1 MELAVPPYRPDRFAF
16 DRATDLR
23 GFRMTKASR
32 GICLSVRRMAACN
45 YVFSDLPAA
54 VARQPSHKARPQVLI
69 GNVALGFIAI
79 ACGWTLYTNLAGSGV
94 EPAFASAPAQEMT
107 RSEAVA
113 LLDPTAFRG
122 YPAEVFTQPVLA
134 KADRLPV
141 ATPAPQEIAA
151 LEPQAEV
158 QTPEPQAQPSEPPAP
173 ARVAANVPLPTP
185 RPADIPKMEQVQ
197 GPSRSVVSQANK
209 ATVLA
214 AISTEKPNIFEKL
227 FGKPERGPVLAYAA
241 PDGGIGSDGQSLT
254 SGGVYDKQTAVYD
267 ISARM
272 VYLPNGTK
280 LEAHSGL
287 GGRMDDPRFVHERM
301 RGATPPH
308 VYDLSMREKPFHGVE
323 AIRLTPIGGEGKIF
337 GRTGLLAHTYMLGP
351 RGDSNGCVSFKD
363 YQAFL
368 RAYKN
373 NEIKRLVVV
382 ARLT

>member
-1 MELAVPPYRPDRFAF
+1 
-16 DRATDLR
+16 
-23 GFRMTKASR
+23 MT
-32 GICLSVRRMAACN
+32 ACN
-45 YVFSDLPAA
+45 YVFSDTPAA
-54 VARQPSHKARPQVLI
+54 VARRSPRKTRPQVLI
-69 GNVALGFIAI
+69 GNVALGFIAL

-94 EPAFASAPAQEMT
+94 EPALASAPAQEMT

-122 YPAEVFTQPVLA
+122 YPAEVFAQPVLA
-134 KADRLPV
+134 KADRLSV
-141 ATPAPQEIAA
+141 ATPAPREEVAA
-151 LEPQAEV
+151 LEPQADV
-158 QTPEPQAQPSEPPAP
+158 QTPEPQAQPNELPAP
-173 ARVAANVPLPTP
+173 ARIAANVPLPTP

-197 GPSRSVVSQANK
+197 GPSPSVVSQANK
-209 ATVLA
+209 AAVLA

-254 SGGVYDKQTAVYD
+254 SGGIYDKQTAVYD

>member
-1 MELAVPPYRPDRFAF
+1 
-16 DRATDLR
+16 
-23 GFRMTKASR
+23 MT
-32 GICLSVRRMAACN
+32 ACN
-45 YVFSDLPAA
+45 YVFSDFPAA
-54 VARQPSHKARPQVLI
+54 PAKRAPRKTKPQVLV
-69 GNVALGFIAI
+69 GNLALGFIAL

-122 YPAEVFTQPVLA
+122 YPAEVFAQPVLA
-134 KADRLPV
+134 KADRLAV
-141 ATPAPQEIAA
+141 ASPAPRYDLAS
-151 LEPQAEV
+151 LDPQIEV
-158 QTPEPQAQPSEPPAP
+158 ETPEPQIQPQEPPA
-173 ARVAANVPLPTP
+173 RVVANVPMPAP
-185 RPADIPKMEQVQ
+185 RPVDTPKMEQVQ

-209 ATVLA
+209 AAVLA

-241 PDGGIGSDGQSLT
+241 PDGGVGSDGQSLT
-254 SGGVYDKQTAVYD
+254 SGGIYDKQTAVYD

-308 VYDLSMREKPFHGVE
+308 VYDLSMRESLFHGVE
-323 AIRLTPIGGEGKIF
+323 AIRLNPIGGEGKIF

>member
-1 MELAVPPYRPDRFAF
+1 
-16 DRATDLR
+16 
-23 GFRMTKASR
+23 
-32 GICLSVRRMAACN
+32 
-45 YVFSDLPAA
+45 
-54 VARQPSHKARPQVLI
+54 
-69 GNVALGFIAI
+69 
-79 ACGWTLYTNLAGSGV
+79 
-94 EPAFASAPAQEMT
+94 
-107 RSEAVA
+107 
-113 LLDPTAFRG
+113 
-122 YPAEVFTQPVLA
+122 
-134 KADRLPV
+134 
-141 ATPAPQEIAA
+141 
-151 LEPQAEV
+151 
-158 QTPEPQAQPSEPPAP
+158 
-173 ARVAANVPLPTP
+173 
-185 RPADIPKMEQVQ
+185 
-197 GPSRSVVSQANK
+197 
-209 ATVLA
+209 
-214 AISTEKPNIFEKL
+214 
-227 FGKPERGPVLAYAA
+227 VLAYAA

-267 ISARM
+267 ISART

-308 VYDLSMREKPFHGVE
+308 IYDLSMRESLFHGVE